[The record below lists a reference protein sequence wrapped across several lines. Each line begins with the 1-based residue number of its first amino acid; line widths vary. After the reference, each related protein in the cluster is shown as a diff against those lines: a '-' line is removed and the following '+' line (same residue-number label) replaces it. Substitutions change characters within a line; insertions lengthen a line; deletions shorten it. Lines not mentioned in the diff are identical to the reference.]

1 MFDPP
6 NGDCLGCA
14 ECQYSIPMDWLNLL
28 SELSGYLVLGII
40 SGIIAF
46 AVFVGKG
53 D

>member
-1 MFDPP
+1 MVSPP
-6 NGDCLGCA
+6 YGGCLDCA
-14 ECQYSIPMDWLNLL
+14 DCQYSIAMDWFNLL
-28 SELSGYLVLGII
+28 SELSGYFVLGII